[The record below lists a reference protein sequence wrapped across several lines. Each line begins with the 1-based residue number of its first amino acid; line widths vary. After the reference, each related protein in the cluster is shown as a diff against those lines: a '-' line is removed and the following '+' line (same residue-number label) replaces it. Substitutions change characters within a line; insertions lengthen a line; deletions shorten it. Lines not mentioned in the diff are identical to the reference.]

1 MSTGSTSSGHAAHA
15 DHAHHFASANH
26 QYSAAKQGIWLFMAT
41 EIMMFGGL
49 FVAYIIFRN
58 LYPEMYH
65 EGASH
70 LNWKMGATN
79 TIVLI
84 TSSLSMAL
92 SIHYLQTGKKNAAAM
107 NLAVTIVCACIFMVI
122 KYFEYMEKIH
132 HGLLPGNFFHYAE
145 AESPNLAIFFGL
157 YFMMTGLHGIHV
169 MAGIFLISWL
179 LFRTLRGDFS
189 QTYYTPVEGVGIF
202 WHIVD
207 LIWIFLFPLFY
218 LIA

>member
-1 MSTGSTSSGHAAHA
+1 MSTASTDTGHGGHAQSG
-15 DHAHHFASANH
+15 HAHHFESANH

-79 TIVLI
+79 TVVLI

-92 SIHYLQTGKKNAAAM
+92 SIHYLQVGKRNAAAM
-107 NLAVTIVCACIFMVI
+107 NLAITIVCACI
-122 KYFEYMEKIH
+122 
-132 HGLLPGNFFHYAE
+132 
-145 AESPNLAIFFGL
+145 
-157 YFMMTGLHGIHV
+157 
-169 MAGIFLISWL
+169 
-179 LFRTLRGDFS
+179 
-189 QTYYTPVEGVGIF
+189 
-202 WHIVD
+202 
-207 LIWIFLFPLFY
+207 
-218 LIA
+218 